1 MVAQAF
7 NKHWEEEAGDLMI
20 SRPVWTTFFHFG
32 GWGSRQG
39 FSGVCPGTHS
49 IDRPGWPHSWRSTC
63 VCLLIAKEL
72 KACTTISILLLN
84 VLNSKQ
90 ENVTLNILYLKL
102 SRCGMLT
109 KAVKYIKTFGKS
121 KIENLMKRWCKML
134 YTIMLAGSLSVLVWV
149 GPENVFQT
157 SYWVKCESRLE
168 SSCLSFLFIT
178 MGSHRR

>member
-1 MVAQAF
+1 MAQVVTLTKDRHDVHTCKLNLGKWWLKHF

-109 KAVKYIKTFGKS
+109 KAVKYIQKS
-121 KIENLMKRWCKML
+121 CCI
-134 YTIMLAGSLSVLVWV
+134 
-149 GPENVFQT
+149 
-157 SYWVKCESRLE
+157 
-168 SSCLSFLFIT
+168 
-178 MGSHRR
+178 